1 MCVFWAVQLACFRCE
16 SYLTKSHPWLS
27 SNKIT
32 TQLLTT
38 GSFFTRG
45 DGAQCGAGNGGT
57 AGEEQVGGGVTRGG
71 GYVQVAEAWRI
82 SITARCCYQGYSDM
96 QANCRCQA
104 DNSEAQLETLG
115 EGR

>member
-1 MCVFWAVQLACFRCE
+1 MVLVM
-16 SYLTKSHPWLS
+16 
-27 SNKIT
+27 
-32 TQLLTT
+32 
-38 GSFFTRG
+38 
-45 DGAQCGAGNGGT
+45 
-57 AGEEQVGGGVTRGG
+57 GERQGRSRWGGGVTRGG